1 MACFNEFCG
10 PSLSDA
16 VRTTAAKGTQRV
28 VVVTPMVTGG
38 DHAEIKIP
46 AEINQLQGEF
56 PQVEMIYT
64 WPFDPDAI
72 T

>member
-1 MACFNEFCG
+1 M
-10 PSLSDA
+10 
-16 VRTTAAKGTQRV
+16 RTAAAKGTQRV